1 MARPKKYRKINC
13 RPSAYFY
20 KPRGI
25 PLRNLDTIIIEKDE
39 IEAMRLADS
48 LNLKHEDAALE
59 MEVSR
64 ATFGR
69 IVNSAR
75 KKIIE
80 SVLNGK
86 AIEIKNKME

>member
-1 MARPKKYRKINC
+1 MGRPKKYRKINC
-13 RPSAYFY
+13 NPRANYF

-25 PLRNLDTIIIEKDE
+25 PLRILDTIIIEKDE

-48 LNLKHEDAALE
+48 LNLKHKDAADK
-59 MEVSR
+59 MQISR

-75 KKIIE
+75 KKMIE
-80 SVLNGK
+80 SVLQGK
-86 AIEIKNKME
+86 AIEIKK